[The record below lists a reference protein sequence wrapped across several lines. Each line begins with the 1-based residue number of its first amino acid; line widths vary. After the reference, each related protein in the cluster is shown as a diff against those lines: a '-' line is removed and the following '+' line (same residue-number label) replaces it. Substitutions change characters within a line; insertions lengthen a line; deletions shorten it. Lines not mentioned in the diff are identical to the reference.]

1 MEGWKRAVVFG
12 ALGLGGVLLITGKRG
27 LGMVAAA
34 AGLAVLA
41 SEYPDKFEE
50 LWEEAPEYIDRGIKI
65 FNSMSRVAEHLAEE
79 GARRSQGAWRELTA
93 E

>member
-12 ALGLGGVLLITGKRG
+12 ALGVGGVLLITGKRG
-27 LGMVAAA
+27 LGMAAAA

-41 SEYPDKFEE
+41 SEYPEKFEE
-50 LWEEAPEYIDRGIKI
+50 LWEEAPEYLDKGIKI

-79 GARRSQGAWRELTA
+79 GARRGQGAWREITA
-93 E
+93 Q